1 MEKIFQNVIKVLFDA
16 NITNIQEIGGGSYGK
31 IFKLNIDTPPSVVC
45 IKTYFYPNMA
55 VRQAKDY
62 TELQIK
68 TTVPTLKVLS
78 DDNIHYGYNLLVTE
92 YKEGSNCAF
101 TDIPEQYLNNLG
113 KNIAQNLAKIHQAD
127 NIGFGDLGNTIYQTW
142 SDCYKVKLEEMWNN
156 ISSKAFDR
164 NSLKI
169 LKIAMD
175 NIDLFPLQCDKPSLI
190 HGDFNTS
197 NILIDCNYEITAI
210 IDPMN
215 MFYGDRE
222 YDLFQLDIF
231 NGTQLLLMENYSNI
245 FPLSKDFGCKNALY
259 KAFAEYNHYATIDA
273 NEDEHLLQ
281 AIDELKIVLQT
292 LNISVY

>member
-16 NITNIQEIGGGSYGK
+16 NITNIQEIGGGCYGK

-62 TELQIK
+62 TELK
-68 TTVPTLKVLS
+68 KRTSVPTLKVLS
-78 DDNIHYGYNLLVTE
+78 DNNIHYGYNLLVTE
-92 YKEGSNCAF
+92 YTEGSNCAF
-101 TDIPEQYLNNLG
+101 TDIPEQYLNRLG

-127 NIGFGDLGNTIYQTW
+127 NIAFGDLGNAIYQTW
-142 SDCYKVKLEEMWNN
+142 SGFYKVKLKEMWSN
-156 ISSKAFDR
+156 ISSKTYNK

-169 LKIAMD
+169 LKTAMD
-175 NIDLFPLQCDKPSLI
+175 NIDLFPLHCDTPSLI

-222 YDLFQLDIF
+222 YDLFQLDIY
-231 NGTQLLLMENYSNI
+231 NGKQLLLMENYSNI
-245 FPLSKDFGCKNALY
+245 FPLSKNFKYKNALY
-259 KAFAEYNHYATIDA
+259 KAFAEYNHYATINA
-273 NEDEHLLQ
+273 MEDEHLHQ

-292 LNISVY
+292 LNISI